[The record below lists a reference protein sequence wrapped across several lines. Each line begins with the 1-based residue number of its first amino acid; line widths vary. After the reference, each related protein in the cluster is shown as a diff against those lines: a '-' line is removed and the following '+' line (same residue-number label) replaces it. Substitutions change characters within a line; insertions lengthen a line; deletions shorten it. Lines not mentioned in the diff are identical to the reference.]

1 MIRKFKCKSD
11 AICNNINHIK
21 YLAMNH
27 VKDVEGLYIENYK
40 LLFRERKES
49 LHKWEALPQSWTGW
63 LNITLDMQI
72 LYKLT

>member
-11 AICNNINHIK
+11 AIYNNINHIK
-21 YLAMNH
+21 YLGMNH

-49 LHKWEALPQSWTGW
+49 LHK
-63 LNITLDMQI
+63 
-72 LYKLT
+72 

>member
-49 LHKWEALPQSWTGW
+49 LHK
-63 LNITLDMQI
+63 
-72 LYKLT
+72 